1 MRVMI
6 VDDHVLFAESLARL
20 IEDRDDV
27 DSVAVLDSVAAV
39 SEADSATADRIDLAL
54 VDWQLG
60 DGRAPDA
67 ISLIRK
73 QSKDAR
79 VLVIT
84 GAVQPFVVSQARAL
98 GCGGVLTKD
107 QTARELWAALEQP
120 ADSFVV
126 SPSAAEVLDPRVEAL
141 TTRELDVVRALARG
155 LTNAEVA
162 KELFMSV
169 NTVRNHIQRIAAKL
183 GVRSRLDVVMT
194 ALRSGL
200 IDMPGDR
207 SA

>member
-27 DSVAVLDSVAAV
+27 ESVTVLDSVAAV
-39 SEADSATADRIDLAL
+39 SEADPATASRVDLAL

-60 DGRAPDA
+60 DGRAPEA
-67 ISLIRK
+67 IALIR
-73 QSKDAR
+73 QRSKDAR
-79 VLVIT
+79 VLVVT

-98 GCGGVLTKD
+98 GCAGVLTKD
-107 QTARELWAALEQP
+107 QTASDLWSALEQP

-126 SPSAAEVLDPRVEAL
+126 SPSAAEALDGHGQVL
-141 TTRELDVVRALARG
+141 TSRELDVVQALARG
-155 LTNAEVA
+155 LANAEIA
-162 KELFMSV
+162 DELFMSV

-194 ALRSGL
+194 ALRNGL